1 MSTIQVPER
10 FKRVIALHVVKNLFT
25 NAPFRPPLILGI
37 QGGSGVGKT
46 LQCQTCLEEMGVKA
60 FLISGGQLES
70 GIAGEPAQ
78 LVRQTYIA
86 ASRSIENREC
96 NVAVLLLNDVDTGLG
111 NWGDKVQTTINTQ
124 TVYGEL
130 MHLVDYPN
138 GVQGIKTHRIP
149 IILTGNDFTKLY
161 EPLVRAGRMTSFI
174 WEPTSE
180 EKALILQGIFPD
192 LNSHDY
198 HTLVA
203 QFPDQPIA
211 FFAHLRSTLIDN
223 ILWREI
229 ENCGINTFIHRITR
243 NGEEPNLTSIYRSF
257 NLNSLIT
264 AGQELKNSGQLVNHL
279 GK

>member
-10 FKRVIALHVVKNLFT
+10 FKQVIVLHVVKNLLT

-46 LQCQTCLEEMGVKA
+46 LQCEICLKEMGVQA

-96 NVAVLLLNDVDTGLG
+96 NAAVLLLNDVDTGLG
-111 NWGDKVQTTINTQ
+111 NWGEQVQTTINTQ

-138 GVQGIKTHRIP
+138 AVHGIKTHRIP
-149 IILTGNDFTKLY
+149 VILTGNDFTKLY
-161 EPLVRAGRMTSFI
+161 SPLVRAGRMTSFV
-174 WEPTSE
+174 WEPTSK
-180 EKALILQGIFPD
+180 EKALILEGIFPN
-192 LNSHDY
+192 LESHQY
-198 HTLVA
+198 QTLVD

-211 FFAHLRSTLIDN
+211 FFAHLRSTLSDKV
-223 ILWREI
+223 LWCKIKSYGI
-229 ENCGINTFIHRITR
+229 EKVISTITEK
-243 NGEEPNLTSIYRSF
+243 GKEPNLTFIYHSF
-257 NLNSLIT
+257 NLNSLIQ
-264 AGQELKNSGQLVNHL
+264 AGQELENSDQLVNHL